1 MTFSVIPAIDLREGK
16 CVRLTKGEIGTE
28 TTYYEKPVDALKHW
42 MALGA
47 KTIHIVDLDAATGIG
62 NNQVAIKDL
71 VAAAG
76 KKADI
81 QVGGGIRSVEIAEA
95 YIALGVKRVVV
106 GTAAVKKPS
115 IVKQL
120 ASKHGSEKIIV
131 ALDHRNEKVQ
141 VKGWTEDSGKDIYEM
156 GKIMVANGAGSI
168 LLSAVEADGAFLGPD
183 LAATS
188 KMVKAVYIPV
198 LAAGGT
204 RNLGDISDLRG
215 IGAAGVVIGK
225 ALYEGKI
232 DFAAAAMFNTL

>member
-1 MTFSVIPAIDLREGK
+1 MFVVIPAIDLREGK

-47 KTIHIVDLDAATGIG
+47 RTIHVVDLDAAAGIG
-62 NNQVAIKDL
+62 NNQATIKDL

-81 QVGGGIRSVEIAEA
+81 QVGGGIRSVEIADA
-95 YIALGVKRVVV
+95 YLALGVKRVVV
-106 GTAAVKKPS
+106 STAAVKKPS
-115 IVKQL
+115 IVKQI
-120 ASKHGSEKIIV
+120 SVKHGSESIIV

-156 GKIMVANGAGSI
+156 GKIMAANGAGFI
-168 LLSAVEADGAFLGPD
+168 LLSSVEADGAFAGPD
-183 LAATS
+183 LAATA
-188 KMVKAVYIPV
+188 KMVKSVGIPV
-198 LAAGGT
+198 FAAGGT
-204 RNLGDISDLRG
+204 RNLGDIKDLREV
-215 IGAAGVVIGK
+215 GAAGVIIGK

-232 DFAAAAMFNTL
+232 DLAAALLLNVT